1 MESIYLLIEREFL
14 KSDCPIYKIGRSSQ
28 ENDTR
33 IKQYP
38 KGSRL
43 ICLINVEDS
52 KFMEKEIFSL
62 FKHKYIQRKDI
73 GSEYFEGKMEDM
85 RRDIFDMVME
95 YDCVGVLECKK
106 LQQGLKKLVLKEL
119 IKKINNGVTT
129 LAVTVTEVEAVTEVM
144 SEAEIS
150 PIVNLAVPIVCPKA
164 SSTFIKTAGRYTCES
179 CDYSTSSSWLYGK
192 HLKTTKHI
200 ALLTT
205 ETAEAFRHVC
215 KKCSRKYSSES
226 GLRKHNIKCASRIK
240 PEEDIVL
247 PNQLAT
253 GNENVEFMRSMM
265 CKLKEEIQ
273 TEIRNELIKEFGITL

>member
-1 MESIYLLIEREFL
+1 MESVYLLIEREFL

-38 KGSRL
+38 KGSKL
-43 ICLINVEDS
+43 SCLINVEDS

-129 LAVTVTEVEAVTEVM
+129 LASVEAELVEVKP
-144 SEAEIS
+144 EIS

-200 ALLTT
+200 ALQTT

-215 KKCSRKYSSES
+215 KNCSRKYSSES
-226 GLRKHNIKCASRIK
+226 GLRKHKIICASKIK